1 MKGLLEIR
9 KKLKAKKP
17 TFLRTDSNRKRY
29 KNKWRK
35 PRGLQNKRRLG
46 FAGHQKNPSQGF
58 RSPREVRGLHTS
70 GLELVKITNIK
81 DLQNVDSS
89 KNIVEISATIGTKN
103 KIKILEECKTKKLQ
117 VSNVKD
123 IDKFI
128 KEANEDIE
136 ARKKKR
142 QKKVQA
148 QKKSKEA
155 SVKKAEEK
163 KKEDEEKGEEKQEKV
178 KEEVMHAK
186 QKEAAPVKEAT
197 PKQDPTKAKAGHSQS
212 SVPGTKQ

>member
-9 KKLKAKKP
+9 KKLKARKP
-17 TFLRTDSNRKRY
+17 TFLRTDSNRKKY

-58 RSPREVRGLHTS
+58 RSPAEVRGLHPTGFS
-70 GLELVKITNIK
+70 LIRVSNLK
-81 DLQNVDSS
+81 DLQNVDPA
-89 KNIVEISATIGTKN
+89 KNIVEIASTLGAKN
-103 KIKILEECKTKKLQ
+103 KIKLLQECKAKKIQ
-117 VSNVKD
+117 IANVKD
-123 IDKFI
+123 ADKFI
-128 KEANEDIE
+128 KEVNDKLES
-136 ARKKKR
+136 RKKLR
-142 QKKVQA
+142 QKKLQE

-163 KKEDEEKGEEKQEKV
+163 KKEEEGEEKQEKV

-186 QKEAAPVKEAT
+186 QKEATPAKEAT
-197 PKQDPTKAKAGHSQS
+197 PKQDPTKAKAGHQHSN
-212 SVPGTKQ
+212 VPGTKQ